1 MIISFLPPNFL
12 FLGFIIFMIPEMEML
27 DAVTLSCFN
36 ICTVSRDVTN
46 TWPEKAG
53 LVLCVYSHIP
63 GAIHCP
69 FNI

>member
-1 MIISFLPPNFL
+1 
-12 FLGFIIFMIPEMEML
+12 MIPEMEML

-53 LVLCVYSHIP
+53 LVLCVYSHIA